1 MSQVAKNVKRYGRDD
16 RPGDHARSGILSR
29 AEPQQHRWLPP
40 RLPAGTDTVHRGA
53 FEVLGQDNRDAYIGV
68 GIGAT
73 RQTSRVDTERQP
85 HGCTPRNCCSETN
98 LYVVADH

>member
-68 GIGAT
+68 GMADALMAAVPRAGDHSAFT
-73 RQTSRVDTERQP
+73 DRGLSRGSVLSLVEK
-85 HGCTPRNCCSETN
+85 
-98 LYVVADH
+98 